1 VAGEA
6 ASWAPMSKKELAR
19 RVASYAQA
27 RDLGV
32 LSLPERLRGLFAQE
46 WESIVQRAFAAKT
59 IDFDGDGN
67 LRIVKRSPS

>member
-1 VAGEA
+1 MGSDVEEGAR
-6 ASWAPMSKKELAR
+6 APR
-19 RVASYAQA
+19 GQYAQA

-32 LSLPERLRGLFAQE
+32 LSLPDRLRGLFAQE

-67 LRIVKRSPS
+67 LRIVKR